1 MHINR
6 NTNWSW
12 STRKYTQG
20 TTLCCNKCN
29 LLGAP
34 PLEML
39 KPGVSLDDS
48 FATETEPEEVD
59 LDTSFH
65 CSQEFSNLL
74 QSILQS
80 KRNTE
85 IIATQLHY

>member
-1 MHINR
+1 MTTSCIIGTQTDQEALR
-6 NTNWSW
+6 NI
-12 STRKYTQG
+12 TRKEQHSVEIQ
-20 TTLCCNKCN
+20 CN

-34 PLEML
+34 PLELL

-65 CSQEFSNLL
+65 CSQEEST
-74 QSILQS
+74 
-80 KRNTE
+80 TE
-85 IIATQLHY
+85 CTTE